1 MRDRVILQAVAQVP
15 GSLFEVDFSAHSHEY
30 RPGRSAHH
38 AEVVMEESWNE
49 GRHHAV
55 ECDLKSFFDTVNHD
69 RLMNTLRGKI
79 RCCMTLGLI

>member
-1 MRDRVILQAVAQVP
+1 
-15 GSLFEVDFSAHSHEY
+15 
-30 RPGRSAHH
+30 
-38 AEVVMEESWNE
+38 MEESWNE